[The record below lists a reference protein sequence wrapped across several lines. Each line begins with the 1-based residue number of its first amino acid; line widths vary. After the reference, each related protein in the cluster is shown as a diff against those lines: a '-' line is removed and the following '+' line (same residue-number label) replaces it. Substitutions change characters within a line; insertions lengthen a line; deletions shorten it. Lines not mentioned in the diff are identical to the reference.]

1 MKFRKVIYL
10 AVLLLISSGLVFGQ
24 GAVSDKRLFTQANTY
39 YENGEYDKAIA
50 EYDKIIA
57 SGRVSANLYYNLA
70 GAYFKSGELGEAIL
84 NYRRALSLE
93 PRDADIN
100 ANYRFARAMVQGKI
114 PEEKGFWSWRGF
126 KLYSRNFTVN
136 EMTLLTAFAY
146 IIILIVLALGI
157 VLPQFKRNSLYI
169 ALILIFFA
177 VYSAMVTWH
186 KAKVEDLYAVTV
198 VPKTEALFGPF
209 STATKFFTLHEGM
222 GVMVVDSKAGWYKV
236 KRADG
241 KIGWVR
247 KDDVKKL
254 HIG

>member
-177 VYSAMVTWH
+177 VYSA
-186 KAKVEDLYAVTV
+186 
-198 VPKTEALFGPF
+198 
-209 STATKFFTLHEGM
+209 
-222 GVMVVDSKAGWYKV
+222 
-236 KRADG
+236 
-241 KIGWVR
+241 I
-247 KDDVKKL
+247 
-254 HIG
+254 